1 MNHFAFA
8 WDLQPMFGVQWGRCG
23 ICSLRDINNQNFL
36 MRDEETGSY
45 WQQINGT
52 AIAGPLKG
60 SKLSL
65 VDQDELTFGLWK
77 EEHPKGTVLAP
88 MSRDAADYEKAT
100 WESEIKKLPTVIHA
114 PKGHFPT
121 GRPSLV

>member
-1 MNHFAFA
+1 
-8 WDLQPMFGVQWGRCG
+8 
-23 ICSLRDINNQNFL
+23 
-36 MRDEETGSY
+36 MRDEEMSSY

-77 EEHPKGTVLAP
+77 EEYPKGTVLAP
-88 MSRDAADYEKAT
+88 VSRDAADYEKAT
-100 WESEIKKLPTVIHA
+100 WESEIKKLP
-114 PKGHFPT
+114 P
-121 GRPSLV
+121 